1 MAGKANI
8 SRWKVGLRTRKSADV
23 VIPMQPS
30 SDYTLLFPN
39 NINWDDFVSRKA
51 DVPFSETVVDYL
63 NALSVSLLK
72 DSESRL
78 YPDVVTFAFF
88 CRKAS
93 LLRLKEE
100 LICKDDIRLGRGILF
115 HIAPGN
121 VPVNFAYTLVA
132 GLLAGNR
139 NVVRVSGKEFPQV
152 DIIIRHIHKL
162 AEDISFQDVSERI
175 ALVRYGHTSDASAY
189 FSSIA
194 DVRVIWGGDQTISTI
209 RKNELPPR
217 SFDVCFADRYSVAL
231 INPDSVIQAGD
242 DEIKRLSEGFYND
255 TYLFDQNACSA
266 PHLIFWRKTN
276 TLSKAKMRFWMAVHQ
291 LVKKKYDLQ
300 AVLAV
305 DKLMAFCRQAI
316 KTDINIESMPDNYV
330 MRVQLHDLPANID
343 SFRCAGGYFSEYDV
357 DTLDEIAPIV
367 TNKYQTMAYYGFN
380 IEDLKAFVL
389 DNHLDGL
396 DRIVPIGDTT
406 AFSLVWDGNNL
417 IDIFSRIIFLK

>member
-1 MAGKANI
+1 M
-8 SRWKVGLRTRKSADV
+8 
-23 VIPMQPS
+23 
-30 SDYTLLFPN
+30 
-39 NINWDDFVSRKA
+39 SRKA
-51 DVPFSETVVDYL
+51 DMPFSEIVVEYL

-72 DSESRL
+72 DRESRS

-88 CRKAS
+88 CRKAN

-100 LICKDDIRLGRGILF
+100 LLDKDEIRLGRGVLF

-139 NVVRVSGKEFPQV
+139 NIVRVSGKEFPQV
-152 DIIIRHIHKL
+152 DIIIRHIHEL
-162 AEDISFQDVSERI
+162 AKDISFQDVSERI
-175 ALVRYGHTSDASAY
+175 VLVRYGHTSDASAY

-194 DVRVIWGGDQTISTI
+194 DVRVIWGGDRTISTI

-231 INPDSVIQAGD
+231 INPDVIVQAGD
-242 DEIKRLSEGFYND
+242 NEIEKLAEGFYND

-316 KTDINIESMPDNYV
+316 KTDVNIESMPVKECRNTE
-330 MRVQLHDLPANID
+330 Q
-343 SFRCAGGYFSEYDV
+343 G
-357 DTLDEIAPIV
+357 
-367 TNKYQTMAYYGFN
+367 
-380 IEDLKAFVL
+380 
-389 DNHLDGL
+389 
-396 DRIVPIGDTT
+396 
-406 AFSLVWDGNNL
+406 
-417 IDIFSRIIFLK
+417 

>member
-1 MAGKANI
+1 
-8 SRWKVGLRTRKSADV
+8 
-23 VIPMQPS
+23 MQPT
-30 SDYTLLFPN
+30 SDYTLLFPDHL
-39 NINWDDFVSRKA
+39 NWEDFVSRKA
-51 DVPFSETVVDYL
+51 DVPFSEIVVEYL

-88 CRKAS
+88 CRKAN
-93 LLRLKEE
+93 LLKLKEE
-100 LICKDDIRLGRGILF
+100 LVGKDEIRLGRGILF

-152 DIIIRHIHKL
+152 DIIIRHIHRL
-162 AEDISFQDVSERI
+162 AEDISFHDVSERI
-175 ALVRYGHTSDASAY
+175 TLVRYGHTSDASAY

-276 TLSKAKMRFWMAVHQ
+276 TISKAKMRFWTAVHQ
-291 LVKKKYDLQ
+291 LVEKKYNLQ
-300 AVLAV
+300 AVLAM

-316 KTDINIESMPDNYV
+316 KNNINLERMPDNYV
-330 MRVQLHDLPANID
+330 TRVHLHDLPNKID
-343 SFRCAGGYFSEYDV
+343 TFRCAGGYFSEYDV
-357 DTLDEIAPIV
+357 DTLDEIVPIV
-367 TNKYQTMAYYGFN
+367 TNKYQTMAYYGFYP
-380 IEDLKAFVL
+380 EDLKAFVQRS
-389 DNHLDGL
+389 HLRGL

-406 AFSLVWDGNNL
+406 AFSLIWDGNNL
-417 IDIFSRIIFLK
+417 IDIFSRIISLK